1 MLVGFLVLGKNML
14 EVLELNR
21 DNIDIY
27 MIK

>member
-14 EVLELNR
+14 EVLELYR